1 MPEVHEELA
10 GRVDEWR
17 ASQYSSAY
25 PAIAEILEFAI
36 EDERAGRPFP
46 SSGSLRHLRTA
57 QLRALETYWYLRLV
71 ERTPRIEQLYASL
84 FPSPRAHREAYGL
97 TSTVLRDLVE
107 EQGLES
113 VLRRVADD
121 EAFAH
126 THRLDALRESLGL
139 SYPSWILALAM
150 GAGKTVLVG
159 AIIATEFAMALEYPE
174 PGDDGVQF
182 IENALVFAPGK
193 TIIESLR
200 ELARIPYERILPAR
214 LHQPFAAA
222 LKLTFTRDGEKDIPV
237 IRGSSFNLIVTN
249 TEKIR
254 IQARTARRNGIAA
267 FQLAALEEQS
277 REEANLRLRAIASLP
292 HLGIFSDE
300 AHHTYGRALGSEL
313 KRVRQTVDYLA
324 ASSPNLIAVV
334 NTTGTPYF
342 QRQPL
347 KDVVVWYGLSQGIED
362 GILKEVRGGN
372 IQAFPVARDHAPDFV
387 RHVVL
392 DFFAEYRDV
401 ALPDGAPA
409 KLAIY
414 FPQTNDLDELRP
426 VVELALAELGLPP
439 TVVLAHTSRTGAQS
453 LTAFNRLNDPRSEH
467 RVILLVNI
475 GTEGWNCPS
484 LFATALARRLTSSN
498 NFVLQAASRC
508 LRQVPGNDRPA
519 RIYLSADNRSTL
531 DRQLQ
536 ETYGERISDLD
547 RAARTTRRDRIRLD
561 PAKVDIPPVQFRRT
575 RLVLRRVTSDVAG
588 PEFAV
593 PADDGLPEIVGA
605 ALEVGPQAATR
616 RLLRAVGDAIV
627 VARPVT
633 TVDLYRAAVELGANA
648 HLRPLPILRALRQ
661 AYPAETTEI
670 PVGHLPALAGQLEA
684 SLGGYATEEVTEE
697 VALRVVKPEGFDPEP
712 QPDGSVALEADISYP
727 EDRAGL
733 VFGPE
738 RLAREN
744 AGGYGFHYAPY
755 NFDSRPEAAY
765 FQRVLE
771 VLNAAQAPAAD
782 IYFVGA
788 LTSPDKTDLGFDYV
802 RADGRPGRYTP
813 DFLVRCD
820 GNRWFLVEIKREA
833 VRGDPVEGEH
843 GVKAKAVRTI
853 VEKNEDRL
861 AYAIV
866 FTPSDDVLASDVTPA
881 RAFIEQCDTGAA
893 PA

>member
-1 MPEVHEELA
+1 MPEVYEELA
-10 GRVDEWR
+10 GRVTEWR
-17 ASQYSSAY
+17 AAGYPSAY

-36 EDERAGRPFP
+36 EDEQSGQPYPA
-46 SSGSLRHLRTA
+46 SGSLRYLRLA
-57 QLRALETYWYLRLV
+57 QLRALETYWYLRLI
-71 ERTPRIEQLYASL
+71 EQTPRIEQLYASL
-84 FPSPRAHREAYGL
+84 FPGPRAHREAYGL
-97 TSTVLRDLVE
+97 TSTTLRDLVE
-107 EQGLES
+107 EEGLEA
-113 VLRRVADD
+113 VLRQVAED
-121 EAFAH
+121 ESFAH
-126 THRLDALRESLGL
+126 AHRLDALRESLGL
-139 SYPSWILALAM
+139 AYPSWILALAM

-182 IENALVFAPGK
+182 VENALVFAPGK

-200 ELARIPYERILPAR
+200 ELARIPYERVLLAR

-254 IQARTARRNGIAA
+254 IQARPVRRNGIAA

-292 HLGIFSDE
+292 HLTVFSDE
-300 AHHTYGRALGSEL
+300 AHHTYGQALGREL

-324 ASSPNLIAVV
+324 ANSPNLIAVV

-347 KDVVVWYGLSQGIED
+347 KDVVVWYGLSEGIGD

-372 IQAFPVARDHAPDFV
+372 IQAFPVERDHAPDFV
-387 RHVVL
+387 RHVVR
-392 DFFAEYRDV
+392 DFFGEYRNV

-414 FPQTNDLDELRP
+414 FPQTDDLDELRP
-426 VVELALAELGLPP
+426 VVELALAQLGLPP
-439 TVVLAHTSRTGAQS
+439 TIVLAHTSHTGADS
-453 LTAFNRLNDPRSEH
+453 LAAFNRLNDPRSEH

-508 LRQVPGNDRPA
+508 LRQVPGNDRSA

-547 RAARTTRRDRIRLD
+547 RTARTTRRDRIRLD
-561 PAKVDIPPVQFRRT
+561 PAKVDIPPVRLRRT
-575 RLVLRRVTSDVAG
+575 RRVLRRVTTGVTELAFTVPTSDV
-588 PEFAV
+588 
-593 PADDGLPEIVGA
+593 LPELVGA

-627 VARPVT
+627 VERPVT
-633 TVDLYRAAVELGANA
+633 TVDLYRAAVELGANY
-648 HLRPLPILRALRQ
+648 HRPPLPILRALRA
-661 AYPAETTEI
+661 AYPPGTSEI
-670 PVGHLPALAGQLEA
+670 PVHHLPHLAAQLEA
-684 SLGGYATEEVTEE
+684 SLGGYETAEVTEE

-712 QPDGSVALEADISYP
+712 QPDGSIALEADINYP

-733 VFGPE
+733 VFGPAHV
-738 RLAREN
+738 AREN
-744 AGGYGFHYAPY
+744 PGAYGFHYAPY

-765 FQRVLE
+765 FQRVLDA
-771 VLNAAQAPAAD
+771 LNAAEAMVAD
-782 IYFVGA
+782 VYFVGA
-788 LTSPDKTDLGFDYV
+788 LTSPDKTELGFDYV

-820 GNRWFLVEIKREA
+820 GDRWFLVEIKREA
-833 VRGDPVEGEH
+833 ARGDPIEGEH
-843 GVKAKAVRTI
+843 GVKARAVRAI
-853 VEKNEDRL
+853 VEGNRDRL
-861 AYAIV
+861 DYSIV
-866 FTPSDDVLASDVTPA
+866 FTPSDDVLASDVAPA
-881 RAFIEQCDTGAA
+881 RAFIERCARGGLQA
-893 PA
+893 

>member
-10 GRVDEWR
+10 DRVSAWR
-17 ASQYSSAY
+17 AAGYPSDY
-25 PAIAEILEFAI
+25 PAVAEILEFAV
-36 EDERAGRPFP
+36 EDEAPGRAYPA
-46 SSGSLRHLRTA
+46 SGSLRYLRLA

-71 ERTPRIEQLYASL
+71 EETPRIEQLYASL

-107 EQGLES
+107 EEGLEA

-121 EAFAH
+121 ETFAH
-126 THRLDALRESLGL
+126 VHRLDALRESLGL

-159 AIIATEFAMALEYPE
+159 AIIAAEFAMALEYPDA
-174 PGDDGVQF
+174 GADGVQF
-182 IENALVFAPGK
+182 VENALVFAPGK

-200 ELARIPYERILPAR
+200 ELARIPYERLLPPR
-214 LHQPFAAA
+214 LHRPFEAA
-222 LKLTFTRDGEKDIPV
+222 LKLTFTRDGDQDIPV
-237 IRGSSFNLIVTN
+237 IRGSSFNVIVTN

-254 IQARTARRNGIAA
+254 IQDRPVRRSGIAA
-267 FQLAALEEQS
+267 FQIAALEEQS

-292 HLGIFSDE
+292 HLAVFSDE
-300 AHHTYGRALGSEL
+300 AHHTYGQALGREL

-324 ASSPNLIAVV
+324 ENSPNLIVV
-334 NTTGTPYF
+334 INTTGTPYF

-347 KDVVVWYGLSQGIED
+347 KDVVVWYGLSEGIED

-372 IQAFPVARDHAPDFV
+372 IQAFPVERDQSGDFV
-387 RHVVL
+387 RHVVR
-392 DFFAEYRDV
+392 DFFTEYREV
-401 ALPDGAPA
+401 ALPDGAAA

-414 FPQTNDLDELRP
+414 FPQTDDLDELRP

-439 TVVLAHTSRTGAQS
+439 TIVLSHTSHTGASS
-453 LTAFNRLNDPRSEH
+453 LAAFDRLNDPRSEH

-561 PAKVDIPPVQFRRT
+561 PAKLEIPPIRLRRT
-575 RLVLRRVTSDVAG
+575 RRVLRRVAAGVAEPAFVIPAADAA
-588 PEFAV
+588 PE
-593 PADDGLPEIVGA
+593 LVGA

-627 VARPVT
+627 VERPIM
-633 TVDLYRAAVELGANA
+633 TVDLYRAAVELAANA
-648 HLRPLPILRALRQ
+648 HQRSMPILRALRA
-661 AYPAETTEI
+661 AYPAGTAEI
-670 PVGHLPALAGQLEA
+670 PIAHLPALASQLEA
-684 SLGGYATEEVTEE
+684 SLGGYVTEEVTEE

-712 QPDGSVALEADISYP
+712 QPDGSVTLEADISYP
-727 EDRAGL
+727 EDRATL
-733 VFGPE
+733 VFGPDHVV
-738 RLAREN
+738 REN
-744 AGGYGFHYAPY
+744 PGGYGFHYAPY

-771 VLNAAQAPAAD
+771 SLNKAGATDAD
-782 IYFVGA
+782 VYFVGA
-788 LTSPDKTDLGFDYV
+788 LTSPDKTELGFDYV

-833 VRGDPVEGEH
+833 ARGDPIEGEN
-843 GVKAKAVRTI
+843 GVKAQAVRTI
-853 VEKNEDRL
+853 VEGNRDRL
-861 AYAIV
+861 EYAIV
-866 FTPSDDVLASDVTPA
+866 FTPSDDVLASDVAPA
-881 RAFIEQCDTGAA
+881 RTFIDGCMSGGLQA
-893 PA
+893 